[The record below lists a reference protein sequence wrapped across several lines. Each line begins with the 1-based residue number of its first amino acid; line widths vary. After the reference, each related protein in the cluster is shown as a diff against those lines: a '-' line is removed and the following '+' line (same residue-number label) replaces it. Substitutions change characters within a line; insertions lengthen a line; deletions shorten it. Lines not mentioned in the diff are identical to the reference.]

1 MKNLIAFLL
10 VLFVFATPSAS
21 AALMEAQSLV
31 SVGSGYV
38 VCTADVAVISFAIES
53 SAKEGGTAQQQN
65 QMTIGRIIEALEAE
79 ELPGLGFEVRQASF
93 WETTGLGSR
102 EKSYK
107 VSSGLDVHIRDLD
120 RVGQVVDIGLRQ
132 GASSVQGVR
141 FELSDLE
148 AAARTALKR
157 AVEDAI
163 EKAELISKTAGLRV
177 TMVREMRDA
186 NTIRVH
192 NPSLPTAASISE
204 SPLPPLASPIYRGQ
218 ILVHAEVTVVFD
230 VALDKTR

>member
-1 MKNLIAFLL
+1 VRRLIPFLL
-10 VLFVFATPSAS
+10 LLFVFAAPGAS

-31 SVGSGYV
+31 SVGSGFV
-38 VCTADVAVISFAIES
+38 VCTADMAIISLAIES
-53 SAKEGGTAQQQN
+53 SAKEGGAAQQQN
-65 QMTIGRIIEALEAE
+65 QMILERITDALAAE
-79 ELPGLGFEVRQASF
+79 DLPGLSFEVRQASF

-107 VSSGLDVHIRDLD
+107 VSSGLDVRIHDLD
-120 RVGQVVDIGLRQ
+120 RVGQVVDVGLRH

-141 FELSDLE
+141 FELSNLE
-148 AAARTALKR
+148 AVARTALKL

-163 EKAELISKTAGLRV
+163 AKADLISSTAGLRV

-192 NPSLPTAASISE
+192 NPSLPTAASVSE
-204 SPLPPLASPIYRGQ
+204 ASLPPLASPIYRGQ
-218 ILVHAEVTVVFD
+218 ILVHAEVTMVFD
-230 VALDKTR
+230 VALDRAR